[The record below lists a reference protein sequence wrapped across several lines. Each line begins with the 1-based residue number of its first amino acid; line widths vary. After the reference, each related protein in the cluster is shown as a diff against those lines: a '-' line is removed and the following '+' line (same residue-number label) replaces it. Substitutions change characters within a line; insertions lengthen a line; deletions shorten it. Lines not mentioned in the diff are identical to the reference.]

1 MRIMSIFSQLKQQLS
16 EQLAKQVS
24 LQGLIELQ
32 ASVCVS
38 DENVA
43 FLAGLNAQKNIYPHF
58 FLKNRDRDQTVI
70 TLGAVKTFQQLETAQ
85 AFIQQTGFSLIGG
98 LQFEGECCFV
108 LPRLKLVKEQQNLTA
123 YFYLDL
129 STETSQAVNFDDYFA
144 TFEAQQNDLAPL
156 SNSSF
161 AHKPLANKLIDRKT
175 ACDFE
180 GWQTNINKAINEIQ
194 AQNFSKVVLANA
206 ICLTFDKP
214 ISAYE
219 LLEQSQ
225 KINLGCYHFLWAEN
239 SETVF
244 VGSTPE
250 RLYLRQARN
259 LYTEA
264 LAGTVAVTED
274 LAQTEQNAQWL
285 LNDTKNVY
293 ENQLVVDDITRHLED
308 CVEHIEIGKAEIK
321 RLHNVQH
328 LRRKIQAVLK
338 PTISDSE
345 CLIRIHP
352 TAAVAG
358 LPRAKA
364 KQFIAE
370 NEPFTRGWY
379 AGTLGIWGEDEAEFC
394 VTLRS
399 AQIKQNQVTLY
410 AGAGIVQDS
419 EPLSEWQEIERKSQA
434 LAKLLK

>member
-1 MRIMSIFSQLKQQLS
+1 MPIMSIFSQLKQQLS
-16 EQLAKQVS
+16 EQLAKQAS
-24 LQGLIELQ
+24 QQGLIELQ
-32 ASVCVS
+32 ASVCLS

-58 FLKNRDRDQTVI
+58 FLKNRERDQTI
-70 TLGAVKTFQQLETAQ
+70 TALGAVKTFQQLETAQ
-85 AFIQQTGFSLIGG
+85 TFIQQTRFPLIGG
-98 LQFEGECCFV
+98 LQFEGKCCFV

-129 STETSQAVNFDDYFA
+129 SAETSQAVNFDDY
-144 TFEAQQNDLAPL
+144 LAPFL
-156 SNSSF
+156 AEQNELAPPSRPF
-161 AHKPLANKLIDRKT
+161 ANKLIDRKT

-180 GWQTNINKAINEIQ
+180 GWQANINKAINEIQ
-194 AQNFSKVVLANA
+194 AQHFSKVVLANA

-239 SETVF
+239 SETAF

-250 RLYLRQARN
+250 RLYLRRARN

-308 CVEHIEIGKAEIK
+308 CVEQIEIGKAEIK

-394 VTLRS
+394 VALRS

-434 LAKLLK
+434 LAKLLSYK

>member
-1 MRIMSIFSQLKQQLS
+1 MPIMSIFSQLKQQLS
-16 EQLAKQVS
+16 EQLAKQAS
-24 LQGLIELQ
+24 QQGLIELQ
-32 ASVCVS
+32 ASVCLS

-58 FLKNRDRDQTVI
+58 FLKNRDRDQTI
-70 TLGAVKTFQQLETAQ
+70 TALGAVKTFQQLETAQ
-85 AFIQQTGFSLIGG
+85 AFIQQTHFSLIGG

-129 STETSQAVNFDDYFA
+129 SAETSQAVNFDDYFA
-144 TFEAQQNDLAPL
+144 PFLAEQNELAPL
-156 SNSSF
+156 SRPF
-161 AHKPLANKLIDRKT
+161 ANKLINRKT

-180 GWQTNINKAINEIQ
+180 GWQANINKAINEIQ
-194 AQNFSKVVLANA
+194 AQHFSKVVLANA

-239 SETVF
+239 SETAF

-274 LAQTEQNAQWL
+274 LAQTEKNAQWL

-308 CVEHIEIGKAEIK
+308 CVEQIEIGKAEIK

-358 LPRAKA
+358 LPRTKA

-419 EPLSEWQEIERKSQA
+419 GPLSEWQEIERKSQA

>member
-1 MRIMSIFSQLKQQLS
+1 MPIMSIFSQLKQQLS
-16 EQLAKQVS
+16 EQLAKQAS
-24 LQGLIELQ
+24 QQGLIELQ
-32 ASVCVS
+32 ASVCLS

-58 FLKNRDRDQTVI
+58 FLKNRDRDQTI
-70 TLGAVKTFQQLETAQ
+70 TALGAVKTFQQLETAQ
-85 AFIQQTGFSLIGG
+85 TFIQQTRFPLIGG
-98 LQFEGECCFV
+98 LQFEGKCYFV

-129 STETSQAVNFDDYFA
+129 SAETSQAVNFDDYFA
-144 TFEAQQNDLAPL
+144 PFLAEQNELAPL
-156 SNSSF
+156 SRPF
-161 AHKPLANKLIDRKT
+161 ANKLIDRKT

-180 GWQTNINKAINEIQ
+180 GWQANINKAINEIQ
-194 AQNFSKVVLANA
+194 AQHFSKVVLANA

-239 SETVF
+239 SETAF

-379 AGTLGIWGEDEAEFC
+379 AGTLGIWGENEAEFC

>member
-1 MRIMSIFSQLKQQLS
+1 MPIMSIFSQLKQQLS
-16 EQLAKQVS
+16 EQLAKQAS
-24 LQGLIELQ
+24 QQGLIELQ
-32 ASVCVS
+32 ASVCLS

-58 FLKNRDRDQTVI
+58 FLKNRDRDQTI
-70 TLGAVKTFQQLETAQ
+70 TALGAVKTFQQLETAQ
-85 AFIQQTGFSLIGG
+85 TFIQQTHFPLIGG
-98 LQFEGECCFV
+98 LQFEGECYFV

-144 TFEAQQNDLAPL
+144 PFLAEQNELAPL
-156 SNSSF
+156 SRPF
-161 AHKPLANKLIDRKT
+161 ANKLIDRKT

-180 GWQTNINKAINEIQ
+180 GWQANINKAINEIQ
-194 AQNFSKVVLANA
+194 AQHFSKVVLANA

-239 SETVF
+239 SETAF

-308 CVEHIEIGKAEIK
+308 CVEQIEIGKAEIK

-434 LAKLLK
+434 LAKLLSYT

>member
-1 MRIMSIFSQLKQQLS
+1 MPIMSIFSQLKQQLS
-16 EQLAKQVS
+16 EQLAKQAS
-24 LQGLIELQ
+24 QQGLIELQ
-32 ASVCVS
+32 ASVCLS

-58 FLKNRDRDQTVI
+58 FLKNRDRDQTI
-70 TLGAVKTFQQLETAQ
+70 TALGAVKTFQQLETAQ
-85 AFIQQTGFSLIGG
+85 TFIQQTHFPLIGG
-98 LQFEGECCFV
+98 LQFEGECYFV

-129 STETSQAVNFDDYFA
+129 SAETSQAVNFDDYFA
-144 TFEAQQNDLAPL
+144 PFLAEQNELAPL
-156 SNSSF
+156 SRPF
-161 AHKPLANKLIDRKT
+161 ANKLINRKT

-180 GWQTNINKAINEIQ
+180 GWQANINKAINEIQ
-194 AQNFSKVVLANA
+194 AQHFSKVVLANA

-239 SETVF
+239 SETAF

-308 CVEHIEIGKAEIK
+308 CVEQIEIGKAEIK

-394 VTLRS
+394 VALRS

-434 LAKLLK
+434 LAKLLSYK

>member
-1 MRIMSIFSQLKQQLS
+1 MPIMSIFSQLKQQLS
-16 EQLAKQVS
+16 EQLAKQAS
-24 LQGLIELQ
+24 QQGLIELQ
-32 ASVCVS
+32 ASVCLS

-58 FLKNRDRDQTVI
+58 FLKNRDRDQTI
-70 TLGAVKTFQQLETAQ
+70 TALGAVKTFQQLETAQ
-85 AFIQQTGFSLIGG
+85 AFIQQTRFPLIGG
-98 LQFEGECCFV
+98 LQFEGKCYFV
-108 LPRLKLVKEQQNLTA
+108 LPRLKLVKEQQNLIA

-129 STETSQAVNFDDYFA
+129 SAETSQAVNFDDYFA
-144 TFEAQQNDLAPL
+144 PFLAEQNELAPL
-156 SNSSF
+156 SRPF
-161 AHKPLANKLIDRKT
+161 ANKLIDRKT

-180 GWQTNINKAINEIQ
+180 GWQANINKAINEIQ
-194 AQNFSKVVLANA
+194 AQHFSKVVLANA

-239 SETVF
+239 SETAF

-308 CVEHIEIGKAEIK
+308 CVEQIEIGKAEIK

-394 VTLRS
+394 VALRS

-434 LAKLLK
+434 LAKLLSYT

>member
-1 MRIMSIFSQLKQQLS
+1 MSIFSQLKQQLS
-16 EQLAKQVS
+16 EQLAKQAS
-24 LQGLIELQ
+24 QQGLIELQ
-32 ASVCVS
+32 ASVCLS

-58 FLKNRDRDQTVI
+58 FLKNRDRDQTI
-70 TLGAVKTFQQLETAQ
+70 TALGAVKTFQQLETAQ
-85 AFIQQTGFSLIGG
+85 AFIQQTRFPLIGG
-98 LQFEGECCFV
+98 LQFEGKCYFV
-108 LPRLKLVKEQQNLTA
+108 LPRLKLVKEQQNLIA

-129 STETSQAVNFDDYFA
+129 SAETSQAVNFDDYFA
-144 TFEAQQNDLAPL
+144 PFLAEQNELAPL
-156 SNSSF
+156 SRPF
-161 AHKPLANKLIDRKT
+161 ANKLIDRKT

-180 GWQTNINKAINEIQ
+180 GWQANINKAINEIQ
-194 AQNFSKVVLANA
+194 AQHFSKVVLANA

-239 SETVF
+239 SETAF

-308 CVEHIEIGKAEIK
+308 CVEQIEIGKAEIK

-394 VTLRS
+394 VALRS

-434 LAKLLK
+434 LAKLLSYT